1 MTTRKQKR
9 AGRRAARDRR
19 LATPPKVAG
28 RILDAGLD
36 LLDRQILDPRAVPVS
51 TVDDLELTTPDDLAR
66 LQAGEPPVV
75 EALLTGAVLMTRV
88 FGGRLPDSR
97 FIRIPWKVVADPG
110 IVVSLGVAADSLDAS
125 WTERWMRDH
134 VIARIP
140 GGRHDPE

>member
-1 MTTRKQKR
+1 MSDHRNLP
-9 AGRRAARDRR
+9 A
-19 LATPPKVAG
+19 PPKVAG

-36 LLDRQILDPRAVPVS
+36 LLDRQILDPDGVPVT
-51 TVDDLELTTPDDLAR
+51 TVDDLEFTSPDDPSR
-66 LQAGEPPVV
+66 LDPEHPPLLD
-75 EALLTGAVLMTRV
+75 ALLTGPILATRI

-97 FIRIPWKVVADPG
+97 FIRIPWKVVADVG
-110 IVVSLGVAADSLDAS
+110 TVVKVGVAADSLDAS